1 MEKLRQTEK
10 VESEV
15 SKTSSVKTTS
25 TSVNADK
32 SPSES
37 LNVDANS
44 TKNESQLISANKLIS
59 VGAHIGLHTSKW
71 NPKMKPY
78 IYSKRQTNHII
89 DVTKSL
95 IFLRIACNFLE
106 QTIVKGG
113 KILIIGT
120 RGKLVK
126 DYIKNEA
133 IRSNS
138 YYVTQRW
145 LGGTLTNFRN
155 IRKSI
160 KKMNDN
166 DKAIKDGTINNYTKK
181 EQLMIMKETEKLE
194 KFYGGIGN
202 MKMLPSVLLIIDP
215 INDINAIMEAKK
227 LSIPVVALAN
237 TNADPQL
244 IDYIIPVNNY
254 SIKSI
259 VLVLNI
265 LVDAICLGQGLPT
278 KVIGVPEDEIV
289 IVEQPARKPRTMIN
303 HKRFSNYSSNNNN
316 YSSNSNYSSNNSNSS
331 NDSNTSNS
339 TTSNQKPAKE

>member
-1 MEKLRQTEK
+1 MEKLRQNVK
-10 VESEV
+10 VESEEA
-15 SKTSSVKTTS
+15 SKLKSVKHIS
-25 TSVNADK
+25 SSVNADK
-32 SPSES
+32 SPSEN
-37 LNVDANS
+37 LIVDANS
-44 TKNESQLISANKLIS
+44 AKNESQLISANKLIS

-106 QTIVKGG
+106 QTITKGG
-113 KILIIGT
+113 KILIVGT

-145 LGGTLTNFRN
+145 PGGTLTNFRN

-181 EQLMIMKETEKLE
+181 EQLMITKETEKLE

-202 MKMLPSVLLIIDP
+202 MKMLPSALLVIDP
-215 INDINAIMEAKK
+215 INDINAIMEARK
-227 LSIPVVALAN
+227 LSIPVIALAN

-244 IDYIIPVNNY
+244 INYIIPINNY

-289 IVEQPARKPRTMIN
+289 IVEQPVRKPRSLIN
-303 HKRFSNYSSNNNN
+303 HKRFSNYSNNN
-316 YSSNSNYSSNNSNSS
+316 YSSNDSNNN
-331 NDSNTSNS
+331 NTNN
-339 TTSNQKPAKE
+339 TNNTNNQ